1 MLVGQPLAPSKTVT
15 PPLLGGRGSTVKLWS
30 AVAPRGTES
39 GGPGGSLRRAAAA
52 SVQRLVRFAPNRHV
66 YGPRPGFGPKGR
78 SSSRHVYEA
87 RMARGGPA
95 ADALAITSVHHPSGQ
110 AAFHNSP
117 ARGCVPMRS
126 AQTPNCRH
134 GGSS

>member
-30 AVAPRGTES
+30 AVAPRGAES
-39 GGPGGSLRRAAAA
+39 GGPGGSPRRAAAA
-52 SVQRLVRFAPNRHV
+52 SVQRLVRFAPNRHG

-87 RMARGGPA
+87 RMARGGA
-95 ADALAITSVHHPSGQ
+95 APGAFTIKAVNPPSGQ
-110 AAFHNSP
+110 A
-117 ARGCVPMRS
+117 
-126 AQTPNCRH
+126 
-134 GGSS
+134 